1 MKNLPKKIIDN
12 IYLKERLKLQLRF
25 IEEND
30 LSSNKPLEIHNLT
43 SPNGDMIPKDKNNFI
58 DFNDIDL

>member
-30 LSSNKPLEIHNLT
+30 LSSDKPLEIHNLT
-43 SPNGDMIPKDKNNFI
+43 TPNGTMIPKDENNFI